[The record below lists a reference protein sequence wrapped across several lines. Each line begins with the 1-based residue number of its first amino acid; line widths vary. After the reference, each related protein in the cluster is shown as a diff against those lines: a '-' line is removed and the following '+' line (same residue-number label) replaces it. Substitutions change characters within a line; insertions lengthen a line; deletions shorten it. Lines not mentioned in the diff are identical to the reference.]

1 MNENEWYKIFEL
13 LFKTNKESNKNSNG
27 YNSKFYKRYYYI
39 FYINLNLLTLLNS
52 PFFKQEFW
60 NSHCFAEGQFVKE
73 LWSDFEELK
82 GVSMFDK

>member
-52 PFFKQEFW
+52 PFLNK
-60 NSHCFAEGQFVKE
+60 NSETVIVLQKADLSKNYGVT
-73 LWSDFEELK
+73 LK
-82 GVSMFDK
+82 S